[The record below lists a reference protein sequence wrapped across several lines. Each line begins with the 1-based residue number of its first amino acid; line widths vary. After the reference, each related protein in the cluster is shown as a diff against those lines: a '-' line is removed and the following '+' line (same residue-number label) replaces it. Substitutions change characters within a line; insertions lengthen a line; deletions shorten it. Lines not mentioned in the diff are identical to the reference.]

1 MRSLLFF
8 VLISSVLVS
17 NAQDV
22 PDFPDYRNK
31 KESFAKVSEKYIKA
45 DLASFT
51 IGGLDESIGKTPLK
65 KISPFAYT
73 RHMMNFKQDDITV
86 TVTTV
91 PFSATGKKIQKVGEH
106 VVKIDGK
113 PFYGSFGQMPI
124 TAIES
129 VKVIWGKDTIEIPKI
144 AYFDLYNLNFTYKD
158 KAGTERTSNGVYFS
172 PDGKRMYIYMLS
184 KNEEGSYEVT
194 WVIED
199 KKYFRRV
206 LDWGFTK

>member
-1 MRSLLFF
+1 
-8 VLISSVLVS
+8 
-17 NAQDV
+17 
-22 PDFPDYRNK
+22 
-31 KESFAKVSEKYIKA
+31 
-45 DLASFT
+45 
-51 IGGLDESIGKTPLK
+51 
-65 KISPFAYT
+65 
-73 RHMMNFKQDDITV
+73 
-86 TVTTV
+86 
-91 PFSATGKKIQKVGEH
+91 
-106 VVKIDGK
+106 
-113 PFYGSFGQMPI
+113 MPI

-129 VKVIWGKDTIEIPKI
+129 VKVLWGKDTIEIPRI